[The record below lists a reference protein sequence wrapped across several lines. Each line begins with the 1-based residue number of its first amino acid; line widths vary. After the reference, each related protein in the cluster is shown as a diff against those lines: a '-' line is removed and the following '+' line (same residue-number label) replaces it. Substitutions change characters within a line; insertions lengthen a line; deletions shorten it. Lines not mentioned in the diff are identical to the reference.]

1 MSAPRV
7 PVCTRCLRPWSGQLQ
22 TCDACRSQRR
32 LAAASKKSA
41 SKKPTPSNPIL
52 PIPILPNPFPQNPT
66 PQNPTPKKSA
76 SKKPTPP
83 IPILPNPMLPIL
95 IPRVP
100 TPQDPTPQ
108 DPIPRHPAPG
118 TFTPRNPLPIFPSPA
133 STNPDVH
140 SDQRRRLNTSS
151 LGDNY
156 AVEALNRAVRL
167 LEEEFEHREEASLQF
182 PPDIS
187 PSHIRASIGKFED
200 EMSAA
205 SKTSVCSSCGQVV
218 PTTDIHQINDS
229 SNTIDCLRGCLDNC
243 GRHGD
248 DWQFC
253 SQCHSALRR
262 GKFPKFS
269 AKNSVNVT
277 MCQDY
282 PSALEDLTAIEECL
296 IAICHPVGRILKL
309 RPGGRPSPV
318 SYNALN
324 GHMIVMPQD
333 PGPLLHILPGPELAL
348 NTLITVIWLGKQP
361 PVLTELK
368 PFLQVRKD
376 KVLSALQYL
385 VQNNPVYKNVTI
397 NHNMIESWDDD
408 FIPSEIANNVIH
420 ATHSDH
426 HEREGYTVGLQ
437 AGNLENEFHAAQ
449 DAAFNVD
456 DNDPFITG
464 SVYTDVNGERR
475 DPSGPMID
483 ALLGIVTDR
492 SNPTNQTTPPTTT
505 DRPDR
510 RNPTIAYRMQG
521 PTVLVNQWEDPS
533 YFTGAFPTLF
543 PNGTGGHLDNR
554 EIPVSLDA
562 YAEWA
567 LKHHSRR

>member
-7 PVCTRCLRPWSGQLQ
+7 RVCTRCLRPWSGQLQ
-22 TCDACRSQRR
+22 TCDACRSQQT
-32 LAAASKKSA
+32 ASKKSASKKSA
-41 SKKPTPSNPIL
+41 SKKPTPPIPIL
-52 PIPILPNPFPQNPT
+52 PIPILPNPFTQNPTPQNPT

-83 IPILPNPMLPIL
+83 NPILPNP
-95 IPRVP
+95 IPP
-100 TPQDPTPQ
+100 F
-108 DPIPRHPAPG
+108 PIPRNATPENPIPRPPTPG
-118 TFTPRNPLPIFPSPA
+118 TLTPRTPLPIFPSPA

-140 SDQRRRLNTSS
+140 SDRRRRLNTSS

-156 AVEALNRAVRL
+156 AVEALNQAVRL

-205 SKTSVCSSCGQVV
+205 SKTSVCSSCGLLV
-218 PTTDIHQINDS
+218 PTTDIHQINNS

-269 AKNSVNVT
+269 ARNFVNVT

-368 PFLQVRKD
+368 PFRQVRKD

-385 VQNNPVYKNVTI
+385 VQNNPVYKDVTI
-397 NHNMIESWDDD
+397 NHNMIESWDND
-408 FIPSEIANNVIH
+408 FVPPEIANNVIH

-492 SNPTNQTTPPTTT
+492 SNPTDQTTPPTTT

-543 PNGTGGHLDNR
+543 PNGTGGH
-554 EIPVSLDA
+554 
-562 YAEWA
+562 
-567 LKHHSRR
+567 